1 MLARDAR
8 LHTEAPPRA
17 SGHAA
22 QCLLI
27 HHDDHLS
34 FSGKL
39 ESDMDNIDKLLE
51 GVEKLPPAPKLLPQ
65 LMHALSDMDCDMG
78 SVVDM
83 ITFDPALTA
92 RLLQMCNSAYFGLA
106 RRVASVSEAVS
117 RLGFHEVYH
126 VVAIMSGEKFLRPS
140 HSSGLDAEGMW
151 KHAVITAFAARFV
164 ARGIRSDADML
175 FTAGLLHDIGKVPMA
190 EALKG
195 DYSAL
200 VTDAALNGRTL
211 VALENGSFDLNHAG
225 VAGRLLEQWKFA
237 PEFTASVRFH
247 HDCEAAGDS
256 ARSAACIEIADAL
269 AHSLQDLK
277 PDDEP
282 QEVVVPEALGVLGLA
297 PKDLAA
303 HQEAILQSW
312 ESVEKMC
319 RLAR

>member
-1 MLARDAR
+1 
-8 LHTEAPPRA
+8 
-17 SGHAA
+17 
-22 QCLLI
+22 
-27 HHDDHLS
+27 
-34 FSGKL
+34 
-39 ESDMDNIDKLLE
+39 MDNIDQLLL

-65 LMHALSDMDCDMG
+65 LMQALSNLDCDMG

-126 VVAIMSGEKFLRPS
+126 VVAIMSGEKFLRPA
-140 HSSGLDAEGMW
+140 HTSGLDTERLW

-164 ARGIRSDADML
+164 ARGLRADADLL
-175 FTAGLLHDIGKVPMA
+175 FTAGLLHDIGKIPMA

-200 VTDAALNGRTL
+200 VTDTALHGRSL
-211 VALENGSFDLNHAG
+211 VALEQASFELDHAG
-225 VAGRLLEQWKFA
+225 VGGRLLEQWKFS
-237 PEFTASVRFH
+237 PEFIASVRFH
-247 HDCEAAGDS
+247 HDCTAAGDS
-256 ARSAACIEIADAL
+256 ARFAACIEVADAL
-269 AHSLQDLK
+269 AHSLEDLQ
-277 PDDEP
+277 PEEEP
-282 QEVVVPEALGVLGLA
+282 QPVVIPEALGVLGLTLEN
-297 PKDLAA
+297 LAA

-319 RLAR
+319 RLVR

>member
-1 MLARDAR
+1 
-8 LHTEAPPRA
+8 
-17 SGHAA
+17 
-22 QCLLI
+22 
-27 HHDDHLS
+27 
-34 FSGKL
+34 
-39 ESDMDNIDKLLE
+39 MDNIDTLLE

-126 VVAIMSGEKFLRPS
+126 VVAIMSGEKFLRPA
-140 HSSGLDAEGMW
+140 HSAGYDVERMW

-164 ARGIRSDADML
+164 ARGIRADADML
-175 FTAGLLHDIGKVPMA
+175 FTAGLLHDIGKVPMT

-195 DYSAL
+195 DYDQL
-200 VTDAALNGRTL
+200 ITDTTLHGRDL
-211 VALENGSFDLNHAG
+211 VALEEASFDLNHAS
-225 VAGRLLEQWKFA
+225 VAGRLLDQWKFA

-247 HDCEAAGDS
+247 HDSTAAGDH
-256 ARSAACIEIADAL
+256 ARYAACIEVADAL
-269 AHSLQDLK
+269 AHSLEDLQ
-277 PDDEP
+277 PEETP
-282 QEVVVPEALGVLGLA
+282 QEVVLPDALGVLRLT
-297 PKDLAA
+297 PHDLVA

-312 ESVEKMC
+312 DSVEKMC

>member
-1 MLARDAR
+1 
-8 LHTEAPPRA
+8 
-17 SGHAA
+17 
-22 QCLLI
+22 
-27 HHDDHLS
+27 
-34 FSGKL
+34 
-39 ESDMDNIDKLLE
+39 MDNIDQLLE

-126 VVAIMSGEKFLRPS
+126 VVAIMSGEKFLRPA
-140 HSSGLDAEGMW
+140 HSSGLDPERLW

-164 ARGIRSDADML
+164 ARGMRADADML

-195 DYSAL
+195 DYSEL

-211 VALENGSFDLNHAG
+211 VSLEDASFDLNHAAVG
-225 VAGRLLEQWKFA
+225 GRLLEQWKFS
-237 PEFTASVRFH
+237 PDFIASVRFH
-247 HDCEAAGDS
+247 HDCTAAGDH
-256 ARSAACIEIADAL
+256 ARLAACVEVANAL
-269 AHSLQDLK
+269 AHSLEDLK
-277 PDDEP
+277 PEEEP
-282 QEVVVPEALGVLGLA
+282 QEVVIPEALGVLGLSI
-297 PKDLAA
+297 KDLSA

-319 RLAR
+319 RLSR

>member
-1 MLARDAR
+1 
-8 LHTEAPPRA
+8 
-17 SGHAA
+17 
-22 QCLLI
+22 
-27 HHDDHLS
+27 
-34 FSGKL
+34 
-39 ESDMDNIDKLLE
+39 MDKIDQLLE

-140 HSSGLDAEGMW
+140 HSSGLDAERIW
-151 KHAVITAFAARFV
+151 KHAVIAAFASRFV
-164 ARGIRSDADML
+164 GRGIRADADML

-200 VTDAALNGRTL
+200 VTDVSLNGRTL
-211 VALENGSFDLNHAG
+211 VALENASFDLNHAE
-225 VAGRLLEQWKFA
+225 VAGRLLEKWKFS
-237 PEFTASVRFH
+237 PEFIASVRFH
-247 HDCEAAGDS
+247 HDCSAAGDF
-256 ARSAACIEIADAL
+256 ARLAACVEVGDAL
-269 AHSLQDLK
+269 AHSLVDLK
-277 PDDEP
+277 PGEEP
-282 QEVVVPEALGVLGLA
+282 QEVVLPEALGVLGLTVQN
-297 PKDLAA
+297 LSA
-303 HQEAILQSW
+303 HQAAILESW

>member
-1 MLARDAR
+1 MDKID
-8 LHTEAPPRA
+8 
-17 SGHAA
+17 
-22 QCLLI
+22 QLLV
-27 HHDDHLS
+27 
-34 FSGKL
+34 
-39 ESDMDNIDKLLE
+39 

-126 VVAIMSGEKFLRPS
+126 VVAIMSGEKFLRPA
-140 HSSGLDAEGMW
+140 HTAGLDTERLW

-164 ARGIRSDADML
+164 ARGIRADSDLL
-175 FTAGLLHDIGKVPMA
+175 FTAGLLHDIGKIPMA

-200 VTDAALNGRTL
+200 ITDISLHGRSL
-211 VALENGSFDLNHAG
+211 VALEHASFELDHAG
-225 VAGRLLEQWKFA
+225 VAGRLLEQWKFS
-237 PEFTASVRFH
+237 PEFIGSVRFQ
-247 HDCEAAGDS
+247 HDCTAAGDF
-256 ARSAACIEIADAL
+256 ARFAACIEVADAL
-269 AHSLQDLK
+269 AHSLEDLM
-277 PDDEP
+277 PGEEP
-282 QEVVVPEALGVLGLA
+282 LAVNIPEALGVLNLSLE
-297 PKDLAA
+297 DLAA
-303 HQEAILQSW
+303 HQEAILHSW

-319 RLAR
+319 RLVR